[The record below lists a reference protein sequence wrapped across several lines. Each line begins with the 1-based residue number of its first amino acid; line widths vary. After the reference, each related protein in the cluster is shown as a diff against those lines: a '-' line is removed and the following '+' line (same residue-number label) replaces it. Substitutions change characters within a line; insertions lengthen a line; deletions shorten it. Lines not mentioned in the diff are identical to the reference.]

1 LQKEATP
8 GGGRGGK
15 GLTQGKQPTGGRGSD
30 TEPKPNSPLRF
41 LDLTPKILRQPL
53 TLVRMMIVALRLCL
67 VSMETAKQLII
78 VKSAE
83 FKLMLVRAY
92 GLRLRPI
99 SSRPATPIW
108 SGWTMRGGYWTICG
122 R

>member
-1 LQKEATP
+1 MAVGCIAHLWQTTWRRAIRPDGSRVFPLQKEATP

-83 FKLMLVRAY
+83 FKLSYLD
-92 GLRLRPI
+92 I
-99 SSRPATPIW
+99 
-108 SGWTMRGGYWTICG
+108 
-122 R
+122 